1 MKTLPRIA
9 LLLIVVTASALA
21 TATPASAGGIS
32 IQISGYSDQHGGHHY
47 KQHHYKQHHY
57 KQHHYKQ
64 HHYKQHHYGYRTYN
78 HKRRHASHQQ
88 SYSTHLG
95 YSTNQSYSKACKPIH
110 KYISDGYGGSTK
122 VGGTMCYDPDGNG
135 YLVPGSRYVIDE
147 Y

>member
-47 KQHHYKQHHY
+47 KQHHYKRY
-57 KQHHYKQ
+57 RYKQ

-78 HKRRHASHQQ
+78 HGRRHASHKQ
-88 SYSTHLG
+88 SYSTHQG
-95 YSTNQSYSKACKPIH
+95 YSTDQSYGKACKPVH
-110 KYISDGYGGSTK
+110 KYVSDGYGGSTK
-122 VGGTMCYDPDGNG
+122 VGGTMCYDPYGNG